1 MNAITALPSAPIFVP
16 RVTRRTSTRRDV
28 VIPCQAVREHDF
40 TLIADQ
46 TLDVSVDG
54 LLVPI
59 ERRVLTGETVIVSF
73 RIPGTWIDAE
83 GTVTR
88 VVHGRRPSDEGMAVG
103 IVFDVISPA
112 SRAALA
118 GWLHGRPPPLP
129 RRGPLARLR
138 RGLDAPQLAD
148 HALALSPLAL
158 PEIAMPPIE
167 LASEQDVEDVIEDDF
182 DPLGILQEVA
192 TAWKRLVTD
201 A

>member
-118 GWLHGRPPPLP
+118 GFLHGRPPPLP

-148 HALALSPLAL
+148 QMAMESVLA
-158 PEIAMPPIE
+158 PEIVSD
-167 LASEQDVEDVIEDDF
+167 LDVEDVIEDDF

-192 TAWKRLVTD
+192 TAWKRLVD